1 MSAVWQLATG
11 NAHKAEELLA
21 IVGSFGVT
29 LRTPR
34 EAALSLDVEEWGET
48 FAANAVLKA
57 VAYARATG
65 LPALADD
72 SGLSVDALGGAPG
85 VLSARYA
92 GPGANDA
99 SNNDRLVQAL
109 REAGLSESPAR
120 YHCVIALA
128 LPTDRAVVADQDRR
142 IAAARPDALSLDL
155 GDLIVH
161 TFSGQMEGRVED
173 RPEGSGG
180 FGYDPYFRLPDGR
193 PLATLAAAEKNRL
206 SHRGAALA
214 RLRHWMEQGTTHG

>member
-1 MSAVWQLATG
+1 MSRVWQLATG

-21 IVGSFGVT
+21 IVQGFGVT

-34 EAALSLDVEEWGET
+34 EAACALEVEEWGTT

-72 SGLSVDALGGAPG
+72 SGLAVDALGGRPG
-85 VLSARYA
+85 VLSARFA
-92 GPGANDA
+92 GPGATDA
-99 SNNDRLVQAL
+99 DNNAQLVRAL
-109 REAGLSESPAR
+109 DALGLSSSSAR

-128 LPTDRAVVADQDRR
+128 LPMAGSPRTDEPAR
-142 IAAARPDALSLDL
+142 IAAALPDALALDL
-155 GDLIVH
+155 GDLAVH
-161 TFSGQMEGRVED
+161 TFSGQMEGRVEN

-193 PLATLAAAEKNRL
+193 PLATLSAAEKNAR
-206 SHRGAALA
+206 SHRGAALL
-214 RLRHWMEQGTTHG
+214 RLRGWMEQGGAHG